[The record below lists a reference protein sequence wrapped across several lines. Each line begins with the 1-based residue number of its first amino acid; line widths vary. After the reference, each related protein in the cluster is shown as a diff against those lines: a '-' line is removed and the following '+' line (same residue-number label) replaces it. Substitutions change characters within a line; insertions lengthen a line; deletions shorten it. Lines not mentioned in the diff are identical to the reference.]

1 MNYKWY
7 KVSAI
12 WENNQEIDFI
22 ISGVDTNSAG
32 QTVSK
37 LEGIKT
43 IKDIKLATKEEI
55 DLENTKIQ

>member
-37 LEGIKT
+37 LKGIKT

-55 DLENTKIQ
+55 NLENIKIQ